1 MLSLRDVLADLD
13 VAVCAGEANLDAPV
27 RWVHIS
33 ELADPTPWLSG
44 GELLLTTGM
53 GLDTRARQRDF
64 ITRLAD
70 HGLAGVGLGTG
81 FTHAKVPRPMID
93 AAADRG
99 LPLIEI
105 PYELPFIA
113 LTERAFGRL
122 VNEQYALLQRS
133 IAAQER
139 LQGIVLS
146 ERGMDAVISGLATL
160 VGGAVLLYDGR
171 GELLGHRVFRRE
183 ISGEV
188 VAALGAEL
196 SERSR
201 HADPRA
207 FVPAH
212 PDLASRAF
220 ALPVA
225 APDGAVPQ
233 AWLVAAKDGGGLAE
247 IDRLI
252 LHQAVT
258 VVALELLR
266 RRVADTTERRLA
278 GDLLAAAITGEL
290 EGAELVR
297 RLEPFGLA
305 DRVTT
310 LVVAAGDRDLGAGER
325 ALREALAVE
334 SVHGLVARHE
344 RFVCA
349 LMPGFADAELFDLGT
364 RIAGRVSTALGRR
377 VPAGAGRAVDATRV
391 RESWREARFALEA
404 SELATADPPTANGNG
419 RADGNG
425 NGNGNGHGARSS
437 STALPPVATYRDLGS
452 FQLLLSLQ
460 DTDALRLFCDS
471 LLGPIASGEGHYGGE
486 LMRSLEAFI
495 EANGQWEAAARRLFC
510 HRHTLRYRIRRIEEL
525 TGRDLTSARDRIEF
539 WLALRGSELVDVA
552 PASGRATRAGSPST
566 KESP

>member
-1 MLSLRDVLADLD
+1 MLSLRDLLAGLD
-13 VAVCAGEANLDAPV
+13 VSVCAGETNLDAPV

-53 GLDTRARQRDF
+53 GLDTARRQRDF
-64 ITRLAD
+64 VTRLAD

-81 FTHAKVPRPMID
+81 FTHAKVPRAML
-93 AAADRG
+93 AAARERE
-99 LPLIEI
+99 LPLIDV

-113 LTERAFGRL
+113 LTERAFGRI

-139 LQGIVLS
+139 LQRIVLS

-160 VGGAVLLYDGR
+160 IGGAVLLYDGR
-171 GELLGHRVFRRE
+171 GALEGRRVFRRDLPDHVVE
-183 ISGEV
+183 LIGE
-188 VAALGAEL
+188 EL
-196 SERSR
+196 RERAVR
-201 HADPRA
+201 GDARA
-207 FVPAH
+207 FVPAD
-212 PDLASRAF
+212 PELAARAF
-220 ALPVA
+220 ALPVS
-225 APDGAVPQ
+225 APEAAVPQ
-233 AWLVAAKDGGGLAE
+233 AWLVAVKDGGGLAE

-290 EGAELVR
+290 EGPELAR

-305 DRVTT
+305 DDVAT
-310 LVVAAGDRDLGAGER
+310 LVLAAGER
-325 ALREALAVE
+325 DGESCEAAVREALHAEAVN
-334 SVHGLVARHE
+334 GLVARHE

-349 LMPGFADAELFDLGT
+349 LVPGLADDDLFE
-364 RIAGRVSTALGRR
+364 LGRR
-377 VPAGAGRAVDATRV
+377 IAARVGRQLGAPPAAAAGRTVAATHV

-404 SELATADPPTANGNG
+404 RELSGADGGPQAAAGPA
-419 RADGNG
+419 ASGNG
-425 NGNGNGHGARSS
+425 NGTRDGSGGGNGSAAAESPAP
-437 STALPPVATYRDLGS
+437 TVATYRDLGS
-452 FQLLLSLQ
+452 FELLLSLQ

-471 LLGPIASGEGHYGGE
+471 MLGPIASGEGHYGGE

-495 EANGQWEAAARRLFC
+495 ECNGQWEAAARRLYC

-525 TGRDLTSARDRIEF
+525 TGRDLSCARDRIEF
-539 WLALRGSELVDVA
+539 WLALRGSALVDPS
-552 PASGRATRAGSPST
+552 PADAGR
-566 KESP
+566 

>member
-1 MLSLRDVLADLD
+1 MLSLRDVIADLD
-13 VAVCAGEANLDAPV
+13 VAVRAGEANLDAPV

-64 ITRLAD
+64 VTRLAD

-81 FTHAKVPRPMID
+81 FTHAKVPRSMID

-113 LTERAFGRL
+113 LTERAFGRI
-122 VNEQYALLQRS
+122 VNEQYTLLQRS

-139 LQGIVLS
+139 LQRIVLS

-183 ISGEV
+183 VPDEV
-188 VAALGAEL
+188 VSTLGAEL
-196 SERSR
+196 GERSR
-201 HADPRA
+201 RADPRA
-207 FVPAH
+207 FAPSH
-212 PDLASRAF
+212 PDVASRAF

-233 AWLVAAKDGGGLAE
+233 AWLVAVKDGGGLAE

-278 GDLLAAAITGEL
+278 GDLLSAAITGEL

-305 DRVTT
+305 ERVTT
-310 LVVAAGDRDLGAGER
+310 LVLAAGDRDLGAGES
-325 ALREALAVE
+325 ALRGALAAE
-334 SVHGLVARHE
+334 SVSGLVARHE

-349 LMPGFADAELFDLGT
+349 LMPGFADDELFELGA
-364 RIAGRVSTALGRR
+364 RIAGRVSAALGRR
-377 VPAGAGRAVDATRV
+377 VPAGAGRAMDATRV
-391 RESWREARFALEA
+391 RETWREARFALEA
-404 SELATADPPTANGNG
+404 SELGAADPPAPAGDGHANGNS
-419 RADGNG
+419 NG
-425 NGNGNGHGARSS
+425 NGA
-437 STALPPVATYRDLGS
+437 AAAPPPVATYRDLGS

-525 TGRDLTSARDRIEF
+525 TGRDLANARDRIEF

-552 PASGRATRAGSPST
+552 PAAGRAAHAGPPST

>member
-13 VAVCAGEANLDAPV
+13 VVVCAGDAGLDAPV

-64 ITRLAD
+64 VTRLAD
-70 HGLAGVGLGTG
+70 HGVAGVGLGTG

-93 AAADRG
+93 AATDRG

-139 LQGIVLS
+139 LQRIVLS

-183 ISGEV
+183 VSDDV
-188 VAALGAEL
+188 VALLGAEL
-196 SERSR
+196 SERAR
-201 HADPRA
+201 DDEARP

-212 PDLASRAF
+212 PDLSSRAF

-233 AWLVAAKDGGGLAE
+233 AWLVAVKDGGGLAE

-278 GDLLAAAITGEL
+278 GDLLSAAITGEL
-290 EGAELVR
+290 EGAELTR

-305 DRVTT
+305 GRVTT
-310 LVVAAGDRDLGAGER
+310 LVLAAGER
-325 ALREALAVE
+325 DQATAEGALREALAAEAV
-334 SVHGLVARHE
+334 SGLVARHE
-344 RFVCA
+344 RFACA
-349 LMPGFADAELFDLGT
+349 LLPGFADEELFDLGT
-364 RIAGRVSTALGRR
+364 RIAARVALALGHA
-377 VPAGAGRAVDATRV
+377 VPAGAGRAVAAARV

-404 SELATADPPTANGNG
+404 SEMTAAAEAVPAG
-419 RADGNG
+419 GNG
-425 NGNGNGHGARSS
+425 NGSGTGA
-437 STALPPVATYRDLGS
+437 PPARPPIATYRDLGS

-460 DTDALRLFCDS
+460 DTDALRLYCDS

-495 EANGQWEAAARRLFC
+495 EANGQWEAAARRLYC

-525 TGRDLTSARDRIEF
+525 TGRDLASARDRIEF
-539 WLALRGSELVDVA
+539 WLALRGSELVDPS
-552 PASGRATRAGSPST
+552 PAAGRAQGTGSPPT

>member
-1 MLSLRDVLADLD
+1 MLSVRDLLVGLD
-13 VAVCAGEANLDAPV
+13 VEVCAGDAGLDAPV

-33 ELADPTPWLSG
+33 ELDDPTPWLSG

-53 GLDTRARQRDF
+53 GLDSAKRQREF
-64 ITRLAD
+64 IERLAD

-81 FTHAKVPRPMID
+81 FTHAKVPRAMID
-93 AAADRG
+93 AAGARG

-122 VNEQYALLQRS
+122 VNEQYTLLQRS

-139 LQGIVLS
+139 LQRIVLS
-146 ERGMDAVISGLATL
+146 ERGMDAVISGLATII
-160 VGGAVLLYDGR
+160 GGAVLLFDGR
-171 GELLGHRVFRRE
+171 GELLGKRVFRRE
-183 ISGEV
+183 LPDPVIATLADELHERVDKGE
-188 VAALGAEL
+188 L
-196 SERSR
+196 R
-201 HADPRA
+201 P
-207 FVPAH
+207 FVPTH
-212 PDLASRAF
+212 GDLATRAF

-225 APDGAVPQ
+225 APEASVPQ

-247 IDRLI
+247 IDRLV

-266 RRVADTTERRLA
+266 CRVADTTERRLA

-290 EGAELVR
+290 AGPELQR

-305 DRVTT
+305 GDVAT
-310 LVVAAGDRDLGAGER
+310 LVLAAPERDGPAFESAVR
-325 ALREALAVE
+325 DALAAE
-334 SVHGLVARHE
+334 SVSGLIALHE

-349 LMPGFADAELFDLGT
+349 LVGGREDDELF
-364 RIAGRVSTALGRR
+364 ALGASIAQR
-377 VPAGAGRAVDATRV
+377 VGSATGAIPAAGAGRAVPAARL

-404 SELATADPPTANGNG
+404 HELAAAAGVPAAGLRSADAAAAPLTIG
-419 RADGNG
+419 
-425 NGNGNGHGARSS
+425 
-437 STALPPVATYRDLGS
+437 TYRDLGS

-460 DTDALRLFCDS
+460 DSDALQLFCDS
-471 LLGPIASGEGHYGGE
+471 LLGPIVTGEGRYGGE

-495 EANGQWEAAARRLFC
+495 EANGQWEAAARKLYC

-525 TGRDLTSARDRIEF
+525 TGRDLSSARDRIEF
-539 WLALRGSELVDVA
+539 WLALRGSELVDPQA
-552 PASGRATRAGSPST
+552 KRALKSVSTSAT
-566 KESP
+566 KESA

>member
-13 VAVCAGEANLDAPV
+13 VVVRAGEAGLDAPV

-53 GLDTRARQRDF
+53 ALDTRAGQRDF
-64 ITRLAD
+64 VARLAD
-70 HGLAGVGLGTG
+70 HGVAGLGLGTG

-93 AAADRG
+93 AAAARG

-122 VNEQYALLQRS
+122 VNEQYTLLQRS

-139 LQGIVLS
+139 LQRIVLS

-160 VGGAVLLYDGR
+160 IGGAVLLYDGR
-171 GELLGHRVFRRE
+171 GDLLGHRVFRRE
-183 ISGEV
+183 VSAEV
-188 VAALGAEL
+188 VAQVGAEL
-196 SERSR
+196 RD
-201 HADPRA
+201 HARDGDARP
-207 FVPAH
+207 FVPGH

-225 APDGAVPQ
+225 GPDGAAPQ

-266 RRVADTTERRLA
+266 RRVADSTERRLA
-278 GDLLAAAITGEL
+278 GDLLSAAIAGEL

-305 DRVTT
+305 PRVTT
-310 LVVAAGDRDLGAGER
+310 LVLAGER
-325 ALREALAVE
+325 REPADAEDALREALAAE
-334 SVHGLVARHE
+334 SVPGLVARHE
-344 RFVCA
+344 RFACA
-349 LMPGFADAELFDLGT
+349 LLPDMADDELF
-364 RIAGRVSTALGRR
+364 ALGERLATR
-377 VPAGAGRAVDATRV
+377 VAASLGQPLRAAAGRAVEAARV

-404 SELATADPPTANGNG
+404 GELTAAADAETGG
-419 RADGNG
+419 RNGNG
-425 NGNGNGHGARSS
+425 NGNGNGHGHAPHAAA
-437 STALPPVATYRDLGS
+437 TTLATYRDLGS

-471 LLGPIASGEGHYGGE
+471 LLGPIATGEGHYGGE

-495 EANGQWEAAARRLFC
+495 EANGQWEAAARRLYC

-525 TGRDLTSARDRIEF
+525 TGRDLASARDRIEF
-539 WLALRGSELVDVA
+539 WLALRGSELVDSA
-552 PASGRATRAGSPST
+552 PAAGRAQGAGSTST
-566 KESP
+566 KEST